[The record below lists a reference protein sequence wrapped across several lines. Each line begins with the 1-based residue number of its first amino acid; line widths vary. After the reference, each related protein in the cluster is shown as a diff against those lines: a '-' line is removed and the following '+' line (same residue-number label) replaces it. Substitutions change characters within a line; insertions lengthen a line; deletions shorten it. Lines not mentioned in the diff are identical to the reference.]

1 MNQAGIEKGVL
12 KVRDWLG
19 SGGPHF
25 EVPVYQRL
33 FTWEKPQFERLL
45 DDLEGA
51 GNRPH
56 HLGIVT
62 VVKKGD
68 SLVLIDGQQR
78 LTALAILA
86 SLLGTETDSVI
97 EQIGERLSYAARP
110 DDARS
115 LAVIWENG
123 QTWMKTDDHSD
134 VKNSLE
140 SIVTN
145 TNMRE
150 LVLAILERIR
160 QKAKL
165 DVDALVILV
174 AKLPKVYEDNL
185 NLQNEYFEKMNS
197 SGKQLEPHE
206 VLKVRL
212 CKTDRDYRK
221 WNAIED
227 FTDAYQE
234 PTPPSW
240 ESKEESGEISFF
252 EAAEAPAK
260 VESKEQLPEKWRA
273 APIDWPMFLRHVHA
287 LCSSDGNLDV
297 RTSLLK
303 LFKEKPRKGDYLT
316 TMEAYRKFLDT
327 WIIHIARDG
336 SDNGNEAFGDE
347 SNFKYWTNANETV
360 FAMGTA
366 SGIGLSRMLKQ
377 LEMVLYALEDER
389 QEWLLKVFDEART
402 RGEVA
407 QEWLAERLAANLTQG
422 TFDVKR
428 LEGETWPDDYLSYG
442 QHPRVQLACLDF
454 FLWALWTSEDES
466 DRHLKEDV
474 FGHLLPDELKA
485 IEKYVPRA
493 HRSVEHFHP
502 QKDDNSTNISAWSE
516 TDAATGN
523 RLKDIF
529 GNLALIS
536 TGRNSQYG
544 NLGVAGKSERIDRL
558 VEKCAI
564 ESIKLLLMRAEC
576 RDGTGQFDDK
586 RWTPNQAR
594 AHAQKMA
601 GVIRWGLSKLANIEN
616 PPNGNNHDSKNG
628 K

>member
-1 MNQAGIEKGVL
+1 MNQTGIEKGVL
-12 KVRDWLG
+12 RVRDWLG
-19 SGGPHF
+19 TRGPHF

-51 GNRPH
+51 GGRPH

-68 SLVLIDGQQR
+68 ALVLIDGQQR

-86 SLLGTETDSVI
+86 SLLGAGTDSVVD
-97 EQIGERLSYAARP
+97 QIGERLSYSARP

-115 LAVIWENG
+115 LEAIWKNG
-123 QTWMKTDDHSD
+123 QTWIKTDDQSD
-134 VKNSLE
+134 VGRSLE
-140 SIVTN
+140 STVAN
-145 TNMRE
+145 PNMRE
-150 LVLAILERIR
+150 LVLAVRKRIR
-160 QKAKL
+160 QNAKL
-165 DVDALVILV
+165 NVNALVLLV
-174 AKLPKVYEDNL
+174 AELPKAYEDNL

-212 CKTDRDYRK
+212 CKTDTDYWK

-227 FTDAYQE
+227 FTSAYRE
-234 PTPPSW
+234 PTPPSS
-240 ESKEESGEISFF
+240 ESKDESGEISFF
-252 EAAEAPAK
+252 EAAESPAK
-260 VESKEQLPEKWRA
+260 VEEKGQLPEKWRA

-287 LCSSDGNLDV
+287 LCSPGGTLDV
-297 RTSLLK
+297 RTPLLK
-303 LFKEKPRKGDYLT
+303 LFKEKPPAGNYLAA
-316 TMEAYRKFLDT
+316 MEAYRKFLDT

-336 SDNGNEAFGDE
+336 SDNGNEALGDE
-347 SNFKYWTNANETV
+347 SDYKYWTGSSETV
-360 FAMGTA
+360 FAMGEE
-366 SGIGLSRMLKQ
+366 SEIGLARTFKQ
-377 LEMVLYALEDER
+377 LEMVLYALADER
-389 QEWLLKVFDEART
+389 QEWLLEAFEAARE
-402 RGEVA
+402 REA
-407 QEWLAERLAANLTQG
+407 APEWLAEWLAANLAQG
-422 TFDVKR
+422 KFDIKR
-428 LEGETWPDDYLSYG
+428 LEGGTWPDDYLSYG

-454 FLWALWTSEDES
+454 FLWALWTSKDEN
-466 DRHLKEDV
+466 DRHLKEEV

-502 QKDDNSTNISAWSE
+502 QTDDNSSNISAWGE
-516 TDAATGN
+516 TDATTDI
-523 RLKDIF
+523 RLKDLF

-536 TGRNSQYG
+536 AGRNSQYS

-576 RDGTGQFDDK
+576 RNGTGQFDDK
-586 RWTPNQAR
+586 RWTPDQAR
-594 AHAQKMA
+594 AHAQKMVT
-601 GVIRWGLSKLANIEN
+601 VIRWGLQNWRIQ
-616 PPNGNNHDSKNG
+616 
-628 K
+628 